1 MEIIT
6 QNLKETQAVARA
18 LAQEILAGRPLK
30 KALVLAFSGELGAG
44 KTSFVQ
50 GLAKGLGIKVKVKSP
65 SFLLMK
71 QYKVPGKEI
80 FLIHLDCYRLNSF
93 EDLESL
99 GFSDLLNDAKN
110 IVALEWAE
118 KVRKYLPKNNTLF
131 LKFEHAGEKSRK
143 IKIQ

>member
-1 MEIIT
+1 MEIVAK
-6 QNLKETQAVARA
+6 NPKETQRVAEA
-18 LAQEILAGRPLK
+18 LAQEILVGRPQK
-30 KALVLAFSGELGAG
+30 RALVLALSGELGSG

-50 GLAKGLGIKVKVKSP
+50 GLAKGLGIRAKVKSP
-65 SFLLMK
+65 SFLLLK
-71 QYKVPGKEI
+71 QYGVPGREI
-80 FLIHLDCYRLNSF
+80 FLTHLDCYRLNSF

-99 GFSDLLNDAKN
+99 GFSDLLADPKN

-118 KVRKYLPKNNTLF
+118 KVKKYLPKNNTLF